1 MARAV
6 TQVNRPFFA
15 GVGFGV
21 WLLATLAVRAA
32 GHAFFLYDNLLV
44 LAALWLLGSISMIGL
59 ATLLF
64 VRSGLQRTQR
74 FEAAVLLVLPGMALD
89 ALVTENFAGFFP
101 NMSVA
106 AAGSFGAWL
115 LLCYASVLLA
125 ALLPVRKG

>member
-1 MARAV
+1 M
-6 TQVNRPFFA
+6 NRLFFA

-32 GHAFFLYDNLLV
+32 GQDFFLHDNPAV
-44 LAALWLLGSISMIGL
+44 LAALWLLGGMSMIGL

-64 VRSGLQRTQR
+64 VRARLRRTQR

-89 ALVTENFAGFFP
+89 AVVAQNFVSVFP
-101 NMSVA
+101 NMNAA

-125 ALLPVRKG
+125 ALLPVGEV